1 MDVTAR
7 PVTASGSRVYDGTTT
22 VNGTNLTSIS
32 NLAGADTLSIT
43 GAGTATANVGNGKS
57 VTLGSLALASGSGN
71 ASNYSLSSATV
82 NITPRP
88 LDLEASRFMM
98 EQQQLMDLTFQ
109 PLIILLVVRRCQL

>member
-82 NITPRP
+82 NICLLYTSPSPRDAT
-88 LDLEASRFMM
+88 LSRM
-98 EQQQLMDLTFQ
+98 
-109 PLIILLVVRRCQL
+109 PSSA